1 MRKIWKHVHLK
12 FMYDAYIYICLADFE
27 GWHYGSKW
35 FKSGQNLKNMKVFNI
50 YFFMHFW
57 WEEFL
62 YFQDLQFSLMKLS
75 FSHCKS
81 WFNLKNICII
91 KHIWKTKDLWVY
103 RKLFTTPSFLFLG
116 TKYLVH
122 KLFLHSSMQKNYKN
136 IYTFKINGKKWLFLP

>member
-1 MRKIWKHVHLK
+1 MPKLWKGLRLYSILAFDARYSTKKWNHIWHRVILLLTERCR
-12 FMYDAYIYICLADFE
+12 F
-27 GWHYGSKW
+27 WHR
-35 FKSGQNLKNMKVFNI
+35 FNI

-62 YFQDLQFSLMKLS
+62 YFQDLQFFLMKLS

-122 KLFLHSSMQKNYKN
+122 KLFLHSFMQKNYKN

>member
-1 MRKIWKHVHLK
+1 MAQRRPPRSPNHSCPYSITPFHPV
-12 FMYDAYIYICLADFE
+12 
-27 GWHYGSKW
+27 HYGSKW

-62 YFQDLQFSLMKLS
+62 YFQDLQFFLMKLS

-122 KLFLHSSMQKNYKN
+122 KLFYIVLCKKIIK
-136 IYTFKINGKKWLFLP
+136 IYILLK